1 MSSFRSLPKS
11 FDAASPGPKALIL
24 VTVEWC
30 GYCQQ
35 FKPELKNMESK
46 LSARVYNVDGDAD
59 PRVADWQVDG
69 YPMILYHASRGG
81 LYKHTGPRTLQ
92 GIERFIA
99 SAERV

>member
-1 MSSFRSLPKS
+1 M
-11 FDAASPGPKALIL
+11 
-24 VTVEWC
+24 
-30 GYCQQ
+30 
-35 FKPELKNMESK
+35 
-46 LSARVYNVDGDAD
+46 SARVYNVDGDAD

-99 SAERV
+99 SAERA